1 MSGEDRR
8 TVTLYGSYASYY
20 TAKTRSYLRKK
31 GIPFVERPPSHPRF
45 RSVVRPT
52 AESKRIPIIEDAD
65 GLIVQDTT
73 AIFDH
78 LEARYPDPPATPPG
92 PQQSLAAYLLDLFFS
107 ENSKVAWHYRWNFM
121 ETNAHFVRTEFGRS
135 FSPRGSD
142 EEVDRYGGLIADR
155 MSGYASV
162 FGITPEIFPVL
173 EEIYLEWL
181 DTLEQHFRDLPY
193 LFGGL
198 PSMADFALMGPLFA
212 HLGRDPYPLHV
223 MQRRAPRVFRWV
235 EHMNA
240 PEIVSPEFWD
250 YPQAY
255 LGHDEVPSSVKEMLR
270 RYCSDWTDL
279 YKQSARLFSDW
290 VEAHPEIP
298 SGSVI
303 SEADLDQPPVGPAR
317 IVLRGRPMEL
327 NAPLHPLWM
336 LQRILDWREGLSP
349 SERDQADR
357 FALECGAGDLLG
369 LRPARRLTRVRNRL
383 AVL

>member
-1 MSGEDRR
+1 MSGEDQSA
-8 TVTLYGSYASYY
+8 VALYGSYASYY
-20 TAKTRSYLRKK
+20 TAKTRCYLRKK

-45 RSVVRPT
+45 RTVVRPG
-52 AESKRIPIIEDAD
+52 AELKRIPIIEDAD
-65 GLIVQDTT
+65 GRIVQDTT
-73 AIFDH
+73 VIFDH
-78 LEARYPDPPATPPG
+78 LEERYPDPPAKPPG

-107 ENSKVAWHYRWNFM
+107 ENSKVAWHYRWNFA

-155 MSGYASV
+155 MSGYAPM
-162 FGITPEIFPVL
+162 FGITPDLFPVL

-181 DTLEQHFRDLPY
+181 DTLEQHFRETPY

-212 HLGRDPYPLHV
+212 HLGRDPHPLHI
-223 MQRRAPRVFRWV
+223 MQRRAPRVFRWI

-240 PEIVSPEFWD
+240 PEIIFPEFWD

-255 LGHDEVPSSVKEMLR
+255 LEQDEVPSAVKVVLR

-279 YKQSARLFSDW
+279 YTQCARLFSGW
-290 VEAHPEIP
+290 VEAHRYLP

-303 SEADLDQPPVGPAR
+303 SDADFDQPFVGPVR
-317 IVLRGRPMEL
+317 IQLRGRPMEL
-327 NAPLHPLWM
+327 RAPLHPLWM
-336 LQRILDWREGLSP
+336 LQRILDWLEALPPPQRE
-349 SERDQADR
+349 QADR
-357 FALECGAGDLLG
+357 LALECGAGDLLS